1 MERRVI
7 VQQRIDKQSYFSVWK
22 LEWNISQQR
31 KKSEQVHMVNFF
43 VIKSAQSSM
52 AIIHCVKFLLIKFSG
67 D

>member
-31 KKSEQVHMVNFF
+31 KKSEQVHIVNFF
-43 VIKSAQSSM
+43 VIKSVQSSM
-52 AIIHCVKFLLIKFSG
+52 GIIHCVKFLLIKFSG